1 MGGRSASDANIH
13 CRVDFYLF
21 YRYNEQKLLILILK
35 HRVRI
40 NHEIRAKE
48 LRVIDDQDDNLGV
61 LTLDQALDLAEDR
74 GLDLIEIS
82 PEAVPPVAKIMEYG
96 KWQYIQDRKAREARS
111 KTHITETKAL
121 QVKIGT
127 GDHDLEMKA
136 KKASEFLKEGHR
148 VKINLFLPGRSKY
161 LEPRFLHERLE
172 RMLRLVSENYKVA
185 DPAQKSP
192 KGLTIVIERDRAKRE
207 DDAQPV
213 VPKEG

>member
-1 MGGRSASDANIH
+1 M
-13 CRVDFYLF
+13 
-21 YRYNEQKLLILILK
+21 K

-40 NHEIRAKE
+40 NQEIRAQE
-48 LRVIDDQDDNLGV
+48 LRVIDDEDGNLGV
-61 LTLDQALDLAEDR
+61 LTLNQALDMAEEK

-111 KTHITETKAL
+111 KTHVTETKAL

-136 KKASEFLKEGHR
+136 KKASEFLKDGHR

-161 LEPRFLHERLE
+161 LDPRFLQERLD

-185 DPAQKSP
+185 EAPQKSP
-192 KGLTIVIERDRAKRE
+192 KGLTVVIERDRAKRE
-207 DDAQPV
+207 DSAPASA
-213 VPKEG
+213 